1 MVRETSELFDQG
13 IEAFRLPASAI
24 DGSGTE
30 SRRVMGRTAAQ
41 AEARGASS
49 LNGRRG
55 GLEDCGRRAE
65 AWMLMEGFATGQR
78 VWEQYKP
85 ACTGPK
91 HGSAWERR

>member
-1 MVRETSELFDQG
+1 MVRETSELFGQG

-55 GLEDCGRRAE
+55 GWRIADEE
-65 AWMLMEGFATGQR
+65 QR
-78 VWEQYKP
+78 
-85 ACTGPK
+85 
-91 HGSAWERR
+91 HGC